1 MEEFDIVDFII
12 FWRDHP
18 EYHDQI
24 RQILGMPSNAAE
36 HQEEQ
41 TEESE

>member
-1 MEEFDIVDFII
+1 MEELDIVDFII

-18 EYHDQI
+18 EHHAQI
-24 RQILGMPSNAAE
+24 RQILEMPLNAVS

-41 TEESE
+41 TEES